1 MGAGRHTGY
10 HLKALKERNEEPLLS
25 REEPL
30 KKKFESRARVAR
42 ARLQRTLLV
51 VAPRARTPI
60 IFMRPELLTAVM
72 RGAIKQQCI
81 AWRR

>member
-30 KKKFESRARVAR
+30 KKKFESRAR

-51 VAPRARTPI
+51 VAPSARHAD
-60 IFMRPELLTAVM
+60 MRPEKLTAVM